1 MEGAAFNQSKSFGSV
16 AESCLVILRPLS
28 LRGESASFSRKPAEG
43 LAEKEN
49 DFEIASHASEMP
61 ETAELGSASESEFH
75 AGECGARLA
84 PDVCTEGA
92 ARADRWRCIGAAL
105 RETVGI
111 WIGVTLAIR
120 AMRRFLAC
128 GEFESSSIEL
138 PDTLPFR

>member
-1 MEGAAFNQSKSFGSV
+1 M
-16 AESCLVILRPLS
+16 
-28 LRGESASFSRKPAEG
+28 
-43 LAEKEN
+43 
-49 DFEIASHASEMP
+49 ASHASEMP

-84 PDVCTEGA
+84 ADGA